1 MLPFQVRLETRIQAN
16 PRRPQGLHLSWLLLA
31 GFITFRVCSK
41 DCLPSTRM
49 IFLGL
54 TYETVVVTL
63 DKLHQTSQ
71 LLCYWLSSL
80 RVSKSDISFSTNRHL
95 KRDPFTR
102 DGPNLVLFLK
112 EYTVRR
118 IVEERMKGKVMIL
131 ERKIL
136 TKYKHWAK

>member
-1 MLPFQVRLETRIQAN
+1 MTTFEASRLASYDEAVLAFTHLGQLYTN
-16 PRRPQGLHLSWLLLA
+16 LGLESSP
-31 GFITFRVCSK
+31 TK